1 MGWTV
6 VPDALHDLLVR
17 LKREYG
23 DFPIA
28 ITENGSAYDDPI
40 PTNGLVEDPERL
52 SRTSATTSRPSRA
65 RRRPA
70 STCRATSLVAGC

>member
-1 MGWTV
+1 M
-6 VPDALHDLLVR
+6 PDALHDLLVR

-52 SRTSATTSRPSRA
+52 AYLRDHIDAVSRA
-65 RRRPA
+65 A
-70 STCRATSLVAGC
+70 AAGVDVQGYFAWSPC